1 MAALHGI
8 ADAVG
13 VKLYTMHWPM
23 LARYWA
29 RDLCGAAPAPSH
41 DAVTAAVAWLLGFT
55 DTLLEDG
62 ASLRYP
68 EPHVAHPV
76 GAKAQRAKLQAA
88 RDIAGSVPVIAF
100 VHAYG
105 PVDDVAR
112 RRDIAAASGTPLW
125 INRYGYLSDEKIAAL
140 GPASLSPPAN
150 AA

>member
-1 MAALHGI
+1 VVSRSYQTNRPFAL
-8 ADAVG
+8 ATVAS
-13 VKLYTMHWPM
+13 
-23 LARYWA
+23 
-29 RDLCGAAPAPSH
+29 GAAAPEVSQ

-55 DTLLEDG
+55 DALVDDG

-76 GAKAQRAKLQAA
+76 GTKAQRGKLQAA

-105 PVDDVAR
+105 PVDDVVR
-112 RRDIAAASGTPLW
+112 RRDIAAASGPPLW

-140 GPASLSPPAN
+140 ADVGPA
-150 AA
+150 